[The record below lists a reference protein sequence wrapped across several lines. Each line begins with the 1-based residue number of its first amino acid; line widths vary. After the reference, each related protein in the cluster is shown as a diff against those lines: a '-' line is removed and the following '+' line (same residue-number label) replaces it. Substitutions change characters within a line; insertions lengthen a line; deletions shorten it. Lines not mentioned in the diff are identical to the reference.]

1 MLRMMMYDHGKT
13 GDARFKAMMQDFVKT
28 NYNKP
33 VSTNDFK
40 LAVERNI
47 TPEMDIDKNKKMDWY
62 FDQWIYGTEMPS
74 YKFEYQIQGNS
85 LTGTITQSNVSKNFV
100 MIVPIYADFGN
111 GWQFLANVT
120 LAGNDTLD
128 IGKINLPKTPKKVAI
143 AALQDV
149 LAEKIENVKK

>member
-13 GDARFKAMMQDFVKT
+13 GDARFKVMMQDFIKT

-47 TPEMDIDKNKKMDWY
+47 TPEMDIDKNKSINWF

-74 YKFEYQIQGNS
+74 YKLEYQMNGNT
-85 LTGTITQSNVSKNFV
+85 LTGQVTQSGVSQNFA
-100 MIVPIYADFGN
+100 MIVPIYADFGE
-111 GWQFLANVT
+111 GWKYLASVT

-128 IGKINLPKTPKKVAI
+128 IGKINLPKAPKKVAI
-143 AALQDV
+143 AALQDI